1 MFASY
6 LLYLL
11 LMTST
16 TTQSV
21 PALSW
26 DFSTD
31 ALHGL
36 PRGWQTCGKS
46 SWPVYEVVADADGNR
61 YIAAH
66 SHGSDVQLGVDLS
79 GLGKSLSILSWRWR
93 ARELPLGGD
102 ERELKTM
109 DSAASVYA
117 VFGTRIFPHILKY
130 VWSSSLPIGTTF
142 KHPSS
147 GRLTIITVN
156 TGHPGQWHEV
166 KRDLAA
172 DYKGAFGSNPPNLIA
187 IGIKTD
193 SDSTRSSAEADYD
206 DFRLSQR

>member
-1 MFASY
+1 
-6 LLYLL
+6 
-11 LMTST
+11 
-16 TTQSV
+16 
-21 PALSW
+21 
-26 DFSTD
+26 
-31 ALHGL
+31 
-36 PRGWQTCGKS
+36 
-46 SWPVYEVVADADGNR
+46 VYEVVADADGNR

-156 TGHPGQWHEV
+156 TGHPGQWQEV

-172 DYKGAFGSNPPNLIA
+172 DYKEHLVQIHR
-187 IGIKTD
+187 TLL
-193 SDSTRSSAEADYD
+193 RSASRQIRTLREVLRKPTTTTF
-206 DFRLSQR
+206 DFRNADERRNS